1 MGDESS
7 PRSDQ
12 TGEERGVVQYDT
24 PRGQITLTI
33 QIVRRFFCPKA
44 TELEALAFAGYCK
57 HTGLNPFLREVYLV
71 KYDESEPASII
82 TAYQSFMKRAER
94 AEGYGGFRAGVVL
107 LPDPEGPPGEII
119 KGEDLPGVPPPFVAL
134 EGTLI
139 PPGYTLAGGWC
150 QVTRAGRPSIVSTVR
165 LEEYLQRR
173 RDGKPTRAWER
184 MPATMIRKVPVGQA
198 HRDAWP
204 DELAGL
210 VLEEEGG
217 ARIGAGEPATPPDL
231 MPRRVGESA
240 PGPEIANP
248 LDGPLTEAE
257 TAIEIGA
264 ELPPDPMVEVHVP
277 NPSPPTPPAEPVA
290 AAPEPPPPLAPGM
303 VSFTLN
309 NREMVTAGVTK
320 EQFLKI
326 VKLSAQVDQ
335 LCGKGAAKD
344 LLGRECGV
352 EHRTELTEAG
362 AATYLAIL
370 AKRANQAIAE
380 RGRA

>member
-1 MGDESS
+1 MTAEEQDPSS
-7 PRSDQ
+7 
-12 TGEERGVVQYDT
+12 EEKGVVQYET
-24 PRGQITLTI
+24 PRGHITLTV

-94 AEGYGGFRAGVVL
+94 AEGYGGFRAGIVL
-107 LPDPEGPPGEII
+107 LPDPEARPRELI
-119 KGEDLPGVPPPFVAL
+119 KGEDLSGVPPPFVAL

-139 PPGYTLAGGWC
+139 PPGYTLVGGWC
-150 QVTRAGRPSIVSTVR
+150 QVTRVGRPSIVSTVR

-204 DELAGL
+204 DELSGL

-217 ARIGAGEPATPPDL
+217 ARIGEGEAAVPALPDL

-240 PGPEIANP
+240 
-248 LDGPLTEAE
+248 TAE
-257 TAIEIGA
+257 TDPIGSLS
-264 ELPPDPMVEVHVP
+264 EVEPPA
-277 NPSPPTPPAEPVA
+277 PPTQAVQAPPVA
-290 AAPEPPPPLAPGM
+290 GDSRPEEDARPALGGTR
-303 VSFTLN
+303 F
-309 NREMVTAGVTK
+309 EMNGKEVVTAGITK
-320 EQFLKI
+320 DTLLKAY
-326 VKLSAQVDQ
+326 KMGAMVDE
-335 LCGKGAAKD
+335 LEGKGKAKD
-344 LLGRECGV
+344 LLGREFGV
-352 EHRTELTEAG
+352 EHRVELTEPLG
-362 AATYLAIL
+362 QKYVAALVKIVNRHG
-370 AKRANQAIAE
+370 KK
-380 RGRA
+380 

>member
-1 MGDESS
+1 MT
-7 PRSDQ
+7 DQ
-12 TGEERGVVQYDT
+12 TGEEKGIVQYDT
-24 PRGQITLTI
+24 PRGQITLTV

-94 AEGYGGFRAGVVL
+94 AEGYGGFRAGIVL
-107 LPDPEGPPGEII
+107 LPDPEARPRELI
-119 KGEDLPGVPPPFVAL
+119 KGEDLSGVPPPFVAL

-139 PPGYTLAGGWC
+139 PPGYTLVGGWC
-150 QVTRAGRPSIVSTVR
+150 QVTRVGRPSIVSTVR

-204 DELAGL
+204 DELSGL

-217 ARIGAGEPATPPDL
+217 ARIGEGEAAAATMPDL

-240 PGPEIANP
+240 PEIATPFDN
-248 LDGPLTEAE
+248 PLTEVAAE
-257 TAIEIGA
+257 VGP
-264 ELPPDPMVEVHVP
+264 ELPPEPPVVP
-277 NPSPPTPPAEPVA
+277 APQPAT
-290 AAPEPPPPLAPGM
+290 APEPQAPLAPGM

-309 NREMVTAGVTK
+309 NRPMLTAGVTK
-320 EQFLKI
+320 DQFLKI

-344 LLGRECGV
+344 ILGRECGV

-362 AATYLAIL
+362 AATYLSLL